1 MPRYI
6 GYKPTGTA
14 NTSVTVTSTSYPAP
28 FLLKNHEDLVFLID
42 VADSNSYSG
51 SGSTLVNLCTSP
63 ADGSAASAYNFT
75 LGAGFTFTG
84 VAGDLKRTTYLT
96 HAGAASSDS
105 IISVATNTT
114 FIESLHKDNANWT
127 AIVIWFKGNGGNANY
142 GHLMSTGSYTPSSG
156 IGWYS
161 LNGSNARYGLNVM
174 KSVSGQVALNV
185 VGTEY
190 IDPST
195 YNFMSVSIN
204 EASASGG
211 FYYRNGKYDQTASS
225 LIFNPTY
232 SSPSTS
238 AAQYTLRFWNGGSSG
253 GVTYPMLSTDRFIA
267 AMMFNRALSKAE
279 LDDIYNALSARV
291 MTDNACSLADTTI
304 TIPSVRPA
312 KPLQGYPGGT
322 TTGNNAGQ
330 SGGGGAGAAGA
341 ANLPASSTGGAGG
354 AGKTSPLD
362 STARAGG
369 GGGAAGATPPYAPG
383 PGGSGGGGAG
393 GGGPGVP
400 TDGTPGSTNTGGGGG
415 GGAVNLGTSG
425 SGGPGIVMFTTPPS
439 VTATFSPGVT
449 SSSTTVPP
457 SSPVAGGEKLYK
469 VTATTD
475 RSQTFSVNGAVP
487 SSHWLVVG
495 GGGAGGNHYA
505 GGGGAGGYRTS
516 TPETPGGPGTSAEPV
531 FNWSP
536 GTTYPVFVGLGG
548 SGTPNYPAYPA
559 GSLGNKG
566 HPSGLNGV
574 EADGGGGGGS
584 INMLGGLG
592 PGGGIGASGGGMGYT
607 DPGTSSPAGV
617 TFGAAMATE
626 ASEDNG
632 TTVITVDKKYNSGI
646 WSISGTGT
654 NSVYG
659 RRRAGNWLTTT
670 RPYDVEY
677 LVVAG
682 AGGGAGGGGGAGEY
696 LTNSSL
702 VLIPGTT
709 YTVTV
714 GAGGALGSA
723 TGSNASKGT
732 DSSLSGA
739 NITTVTAEG
748 GGYGAGAPGGFN
760 TTENGGAGG
769 SGGGAASWD
778 TGGGAGTGGSSN
790 TGGNNGGGCNDGGSG
805 SYNAGGGGGSA
816 SAGTTG
822 TGDTGLNGGASGGAG
837 TSNSITGSSV
847 TYAAGGD
854 GYFASG
860 GSAGGTNTGDGG
872 DGRNWPAGGVPG
884 SNGHAGGS
892 GVVILRMLTADYS
905 GTTTGS
911 PTVTTDGSY
920 TVLQYNSS
928 GSYTA

>member
-14 NTSVTVTSTSYPAP
+14 NSSVTFTSTVYGDP

-96 HAGAASSDS
+96 HAGAASSAS
-105 IISVATNTT
+105 IINVATNTT

-127 AIVIWFKGNGGNANY
+127 AIVIWLKGSGGKANY
-142 GHLMSTGSYTPSSG
+142 GQLMSTGSYSPSSG
-156 IGWYS
+156 MGWYS
-161 LNGSNARYGLNVM
+161 LNGANSRFGLNVV

-185 VGTEY
+185 VGNEY
-190 IDPST
+190 IEYNS
-195 YNFMSVSIN
+195 YNFMAVSIN

-211 FYYRNGKYDQTASS
+211 FFYRNGKYDQTASS
-225 LIFNPTY
+225 LTFNPTY

-238 AAQYTLRFWNGGSSG
+238 AAQYTLRLWNGGGSG
-253 GVTYPMLSTDRFIA
+253 GVTYPMNSTDRFIA

-279 LDDIYNALSARV
+279 LDDIYKALSARV
-291 MTDNACSLADTTI
+291 MTNNACSLADTTI
-304 TIPSVRPA
+304 TIPHVRPA

-322 TTGNNAGQ
+322 TSPDNTGQG
-330 SGGGGAGAAGA
+330 GGGGAGAAGA
-341 ANLPASSTGGAGG
+341 ANSPGTGTGGAGG

-369 GGGAAGATPPYAPG
+369 GGGGGGAGVAGPG
-383 PGGSGGGGAG
+383 GSGGSGGGGAG
-393 GGGPGVP
+393 ATGPVS
-400 TDGTPGSTNTGGGGG
+400 TTASPGSTNTGGGGG
-415 GGAVNLGTSG
+415 GGALNTGISG

-495 GGGAGGNHYA
+495 GGGAGGNSYA
-505 GGGGAGGYRTS
+505 AGGGAGGYRTS

-536 GTTYPVFVGLGG
+536 GTNYPVFVGLGG
-548 SGTPNYPAYPA
+548 VGAPDYPAHPA

-566 HPSGLNGV
+566 DPSGLNGV

-592 PGGGIGASGGGMGYT
+592 PGGGIGASGGGMGY
-607 DPGTSSPAGV
+607 SSPSPA
-617 TFGAAMATE
+617 FGAAMVTE
-626 ASEDNG
+626 ASVNTG
-632 TTVITVDKKYNSGI
+632 TPTIIVDKKYNTGI

-654 NSVYG
+654 RSVYG
-659 RRRAGNWLTTT
+659 RRKQGNWITSSRGNPNEVTIVLHGAKGG
-670 RPYDVEY
+670 D
-677 LVVAG
+677 G
-682 AGGGAGGGGGAGEY
+682 AGQTGGFVGGLGGVTTMTAIIPTGTVLYIRKGGQGTAGGSPSTPGGTNGGGSGFGSTEPYSPTGGGGGGGYSGIFINSVSWSNALAIAGGGGGGGGR
-696 LTNSSL
+696 NSGGGPWPGA
-702 VLIPGTT
+702 VGGGTT
-709 YTVTV
+709 GADAAGAATGGTQGAAGSGGS
-714 GAGGALGSA
+714 GAGQLQGG
-723 TGSNASKGT
+723 NAPSHG
-732 DSSLSGA
+732 GGG
-739 NITTVTAEG
+739 G
-748 GGYGAGAPGGFN
+748 GGYYGGGAGSYQPGGN
-760 TTENGGAGG
+760 YRGGAGG
-769 SGGGAASWD
+769 SGFVA
-778 TGGGAGTGGSSN
+778 
-790 TGGNNGGGCNDGGSG
+790 
-805 SYNAGGGGGSA
+805 
-816 SAGTTG
+816 TTG
-822 TGDTGLNGGASGGAG
+822 TINSVPITVTASSTNQGGGTSTGLVTING
-837 TSNSITGSSV
+837 T
-847 TYAAGGD
+847 
-854 GYFASG
+854 
-860 GSAGGTNTGDGG
+860 
-872 DGRNWPAGGVPG
+872 P
-884 SNGHAGGS
+884 
-892 GVVILRMLTADYS
+892 YS
-905 GTTTGS
+905 
-911 PTVTTDGSY
+911 DGSTY
-920 TVLQYNSS
+920 TVP
-928 GSYTA
+928 